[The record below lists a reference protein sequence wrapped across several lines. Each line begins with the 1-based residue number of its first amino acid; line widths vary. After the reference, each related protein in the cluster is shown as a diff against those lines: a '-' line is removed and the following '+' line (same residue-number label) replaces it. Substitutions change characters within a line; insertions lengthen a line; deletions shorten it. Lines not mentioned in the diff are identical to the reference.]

1 MHMGSNPQHD
11 TDRSTPGHA
20 FATTRWSLVAAG
32 GQAAAPL
39 TELCVRYW
47 YPVFAYARRCG
58 HPPEVAQ
65 EITQAF
71 FHHLVGERLRAVG
84 SAPPRRFR
92 EWLLAE
98 LARFVAHDW
107 RGQPVAHPQ
116 TELLAP
122 LPAALLEQRHRAE
135 GMASGSADLGFR
147 RSFALEVLSRA
158 HNRLRREAQQA
169 GREAMF
175 ERLQPF
181 LTTEPAPGE
190 YAALA
195 EALATSPL
203 ALVVALKRLRQRFRE
218 LADEELAE
226 TVSTAEEFE
235 AERAAL
241 HSALRHGQ

>member
-1 MHMGSNPQHD
+1 
-11 TDRSTPGHA
+11 
-20 FATTRWSLVAAG
+20 
-32 GQAAAPL
+32 
-39 TELCVRYW
+39 VRYW

-58 HPPEVAQ
+58 HPPAIAQ

-71 FHHLVGERLRAVG
+71 FHHLVAARLRAVG
-84 SAPPRRFR
+84 SAPPTRFR

-107 RGQPVAHPQ
+107 RGQPVAQPS
-116 TELLAP
+116 TDLIAP
-122 LPAALLEQRHRAE
+122 LPTALLEQRHLAE
-135 GMASGSADLGFR
+135 GTAPANAEVGFR

-158 HNRLRREAQQA
+158 LNRLRREAQQA

-175 ERLQPF
+175 ERLEPY
-181 LTTEPAPGE
+181 LTVEPGPGE

-195 EALATSPL
+195 EALGSRPL

-218 LADEELAE
+218 LADDELAE
-226 TVSTAEEFE
+226 TVSAAEDFE

-241 HSALRHGQ
+241 HAALRQGR